1 MTTTV
6 TKRLNEKTI
15 AVHVRYKSLCISLPS
30 SANKNVKGLSSA
42 SARIFSMSTFLELLA
57 SRLLDISTQLSNSLV
72 KYILFL
78 PGVVLGAAL
87 VA

>member
-1 MTTTV
+1 MCV
-6 TKRLNEKTI
+6 IN
-15 AVHVRYKSLCISLPS
+15 LCAFPYHPLQ
-30 SANKNVKGLSSA
+30 NKNVKGRSSA
-42 SARIFSMSTFLELLA
+42 SARIFSMSTFLEILA